1 MTDRLIEYEG
11 GTPNI
16 IPTDLKLVEGLD
28 HDGLQEVLD
37 YQSIH
42 YHTEPSASHLLPVDH
57 EVAIGP
63 SQVMGSVSRR
73 REEGE
78 RERGGREGERRERR
92 REEGERERGGREGE
106 RRKRGREEKERER
119 GGREEEE
126 RERGGE
132 GESWKT
138 ERERREGKE

>member
-78 RERGGREGERRERR
+78 RERGGGGGERPPPRT
-92 REEGERERGGREGE
+92 GERARQCSRC
-106 RRKRGREEKERER
+106 
-119 GGREEEE
+119 
-126 RERGGE
+126 
-132 GESWKT
+132 
-138 ERERREGKE
+138 